1 MIPRLHVVTDDEVLA
16 RPAFPHTAAALA
28 RALGDDVAIHLRGH
42 RTSARRLLV
51 LAEDLLQIV
60 AGTASPVLVAD
71 RVDVALATPGAGV
84 HLGARS
90 IPVAAA
96 RALIGDRLLGC
107 SVHAADEGVAVAR
120 DGADFLLLGTIW
132 ATDSHP
138 GRKGAGTELI
148 RSTAAKVRLPVVAIG
163 GVTPERAAEAVAAGA
178 AGVAVLRGVWEARDP
193 VTAAL
198 SCTAAMDAAAAAAGA
213 GAARS

>member
-16 RPAFPHTAAALA
+16 RPAFPPTAAALA
-28 RALGDDVAIHLRGH
+28 RALGRDVAIHLRGH
-42 RTSARRLLV
+42 RTSARRLLE
-51 LAEDLLQIV
+51 LAGDLLETAAV
-60 AGTASPVLVAD
+60 TASAVLVAD

-84 HLGARS
+84 RLGARS
-90 IPVAAA
+90 IPVAAV

-107 SVHAADEGVAVAR
+107 SVHAADEGVTAAR

-138 GRKGAGTELI
+138 GREGAGTELI
-148 RSTAAKVRLPVVAIG
+148 RATAAKVGIRVVAIG
-163 GVTPERAAEAVAAGA
+163 GVTPERAADTIAAGA

-193 VTAAL
+193 VAAAL